1 MLRAAALLHLLTTL
15 SATTPTHHPQ
25 ERETIMAIFPTLV
38 FTRSPRRGTARYWAT
53 DSATGSAYTIA
64 DRGDKKNRYHLTVAD
79 QNGVIVRLGRY
90 ATVTDASYEANS
102 HLNGVREDRAQ
113 RTVIEHLGMD
123 GSLLSV
129 FANDF
134 TGVTEVI
141 INDEPGSGEMPRVL
155 QLNREQV
162 IALQS
167 ALGRVL
173 DGTVAV

>member
-1 MLRAAALLHLLTTL
+1 
-15 SATTPTHHPQ
+15 
-25 ERETIMAIFPTLV
+25 MAINPTLV
-38 FTRSPRRGTARYWAT
+38 FTRSPGGGHARYWAT
-53 DSATGSAYTIA
+53 DSATGSAYTIEEY
-64 DRGDKKNRYHLTVAD
+64 GDGKNRYHLTVVD
-79 QNGVIVRLGRY
+79 ENEINSNGNCPVVQLGRF

-113 RTVIEHLGMD
+113 RTVIEHPCMD

-141 INDEPGSGEMPRVL
+141 INDEPGSGEMPRIL
-155 QLNREQV
+155 QLSREQV

>member
-1 MLRAAALLHLLTTL
+1 
-15 SATTPTHHPQ
+15 
-25 ERETIMAIFPTLV
+25 MAIHPTLV
-38 FTRSPRRGTARYWAT
+38 FTRSSGGGTARYWAT

-64 DRGDKKNRYHLTVAD
+64 DRGDKKNRYHLIVSD
-79 QNGVIVRLGRY
+79 KRDEVIVELGRF
-90 ATVTDASYEANS
+90 ATVTDASHEANS

-113 RTVIEHLGMD
+113 RTVIEHPGMD

-141 INDEPGSGEMPRVL
+141 INDEPGTGEMPRVL

>member
-1 MLRAAALLHLLTTL
+1 
-15 SATTPTHHPQ
+15 
-25 ERETIMAIFPTLV
+25 MAIYPTLV
-38 FTRSPRRGTARYWAT
+38 FTRRPGGSPASYWAT
-53 DSATGSAYTIA
+53 DSATLNAYTIA
-64 DRGDKKNRYHLTVAD
+64 EHADGRNRYRLTVAD
-79 QNGVIVRLGRY
+79 QDGVVVQLGRF
-90 ATVTDASYEANS
+90 ATVTDASYEANA
-102 HLNGVREDRAQ
+102 HLNIVREDRAQ
-113 RTVIEHLGMD
+113 RTVIEHPGMD

-141 INDEPGSGEMPRVL
+141 INDEPGSGEVPRIL
-155 QLNREQV
+155 QLSREQV